1 MTAWRDRARYI
12 RAKMDQ
18 VSPHLVPPPLAES
31 SSQLTLRLTRLGL
44 EAPDLGSAMQ
54 PVLEALVER
63 TGAQGAGYFQWRDQ
77 TLAYH
82 ARAAAGEMPEGP
94 AMEAILAHGLP
105 GHLPLI
111 EALAQA
117 QSTLYF
123 SDTADEAAAQGFP
136 ELGVF
141 GLCAS
146 PIHDRDGLLVGALLA
161 HTFAP
166 HPWPE
171 AEQVLI
177 SSVTGMLSLLAARL
191 HAEEREQAAH
201 EGALRALGLSLEAR
215 DAETQGHTDRVSA
228 LAERLGTR
236 LGLNA
241 TELRELRWGAYLH
254 DLGKISLPDGILLYE
269 GPLTAA
275 LRQQMQGH
283 VQEGVRL
290 AGQLPFLPQ
299 AVLDVI
305 GAHHER
311 WDGTGYPLGLR
322 GEEIPFA
329 ARIFAICDV
338 YDALS
343 NARPY
348 KKAWEPEATRMYLRA
363 ASGEHFEPRVVTALL
378 ELLAEDAARAS

>member
-1 MTAWRDRARYI
+1 MTPDASL
-12 RAKMDQ
+12 
-18 VSPHLVPPPLAES
+18 SPQLPELAQLS
-31 SSQLTLRLTRLGL
+31 PAQLTLRLTRLGL

-54 PVLEALVER
+54 PMLEALVTC
-63 TGAQGAGYFQWRDQ
+63 TGAAGAGYFQWRDA

-82 ARAAAGEMPEGP
+82 ARAAAGEMPAGP

-111 EALAQA
+111 GALSTAEDTLFIGDTRQEAVAL
-117 QSTLYF
+117 
-123 SDTADEAAAQGFP
+123 GFP
-136 ELGVF
+136 ELGVL
-141 GLCAS
+141 GLCAA
-146 PIHDRDGLLVGALLA
+146 PIQARDGQLVGAILA
-161 HTFAP
+161 HTFSP
-166 HPWPE
+166 SPWPE
-171 AEQVLI
+171 PDRVLI
-177 SSVTGMLSLLAARL
+177 GNVTGTLSLLAARL

-215 DAETQGHTDRVSA
+215 DAETQGHTDRVTR
-228 LAERLGTR
+228 LAERLGER
-236 LGLNA
+236 LGLDPA
-241 TELRELRWGAYLH
+241 ERRELRWGAYLH
-254 DLGKISLPDGILLYE
+254 DLGKISLPDDILLYE

-299 AVLDVI
+299 SVLDVI

-311 WDGTGYPLGLR
+311 WDGAGYPLGLR
-322 GEEIPFA
+322 GEEIPLP

-343 NARPY
+343 SARPY
-348 KKAWEPEATRMYLRA
+348 KKAWERGDTLAYLRA
-363 ASGEHFEPRVVTALL
+363 ASGEQFDPQVVTALL
-378 ELLAEDAARAS
+378 DLLDGEG